1 MGPEL
6 RQSIVQPSELCF
18 WPLTA
23 MFKKNKDRPDLAGRP
38 PYSFCA
44 WQASYGLSG
53 MAVNLLVDRTGK
65 LVNFDAHP
73 KCVRMRAD

>member
-38 PYSFCA
+38 LCSFCA
-44 WQASYGLSG
+44 WQASYG
-53 MAVNLLVDRTGK
+53 TGQ
-65 LVNFDAHP
+65 LVNFEAHP
-73 KCVRMRAD
+73 KCVRMHTFWVHV